1 MDINSTGILM
11 SGTTLAKYSATGSQ
25 RNNNFDSANTAAE
38 GAAFAEVLRELQS
51 KARVTEG
58 HVVNEAATS
67 KEDQELK
74 QACKGFEAMFLNMMY
89 KQMRATVPTDSLF
102 GESNAKKI
110 YQEMHDEKLMDSI
123 ADGGGVGLAD
133 MIYKQLSRSARTTS
147 STIDKAT

>member
-1 MDINSTGILM
+1 MDINSTGILT
-11 SGTTLAKYSATGSQ
+11 SGTTLAQYSATGSQ
-25 RNNNFDSANTAAE
+25 RNSNFDSATTAAE
-38 GAAFAEVLRELQS
+38 GAAFDDILRDLKN

-74 QACKGFEAMFLNMMY
+74 SACKGFEAMFLNMMY
-89 KQMRATVPTDSLF
+89 KQMRATVPADTLF
-102 GESNAKKI
+102 GESNAKKV

-133 MIYKQLSRSARTTS
+133 MLYKQLSRSARTTS